1 MGMLNVIEIVYSAVV
16 LIATVLGA
24 LTGLGG
30 GVIIKPMFDLLGQD
44 TAVTIGV
51 YSAIAVFTMS
61 IVSIF
66 KQTRSGFSFDLK
78 TLLFIS
84 FGSIAGGVIG
94 ELIFN
99 DFVKLFSN
107 TQIKVT
113 QNILLLIMLIF
124 ILIYTK
130 NQAHFG
136 KYRLKRF
143 DSIFIVGLLLGSI
156 SVFLGIG
163 GGPLNVAMLML
174 LFSFTMKESTIYSIA
189 TIFFAQL
196 SKLILSGIHGDLFN
210 IDYKVAVIISIMAV
224 VGGYIGTLINQKLNE
239 ASVTRAYT
247 LLMTVLS
254 FVSVFNVGQSI
265 LF

>member
-1 MGMLNVIEIVYSAVV
+1 MLNVIEIVYSAVV
-16 LIATVLGA
+16 LIATILGA

-66 KQTRSGFSFDLK
+66 KQTKSGFSFDLK
-78 TLLFIS
+78 TLLSIS
-84 FGSIAGGVIG
+84 LGSVAGGVIG

-99 DFVKLFSN
+99 NFVTLFSN
-107 TQIKVT
+107 TQVKIT
-113 QNILLLIMLIF
+113 QNVLLLIMLIF

-130 NQAHFG
+130 NQNHFG

-143 DSIFIVGLLLGSI
+143 DSIFIVGLLLGAI

-196 SKLILSGIHGDLFN
+196 SKLVLSGVHGDLFN
-210 IDYKVAVIISIMAV
+210 IDYKVAIVVSVMAI
-224 VGGYIGTLINQKLNE
+224 VGGYVGTLINQKLNE
-239 ASVTRAYT
+239 TSVTKAYT
-247 LLMTVLS
+247 MLMTALS